1 MLLDSAAAAAV
12 EGVLAVMVRV
22 GTVGWAA
29 FYESCV
35 AGSPREP
42 SIVWLSHL
50 CDG

>member
-29 FYESCV
+29 FMNHV
-35 AGSPREP
+35 LQGAQGNHP
-42 SIVWLSHL
+42 SS
-50 CDG
+50 G